1 MNYGKI
7 RDLWLCLWHCLLKAA
22 TFENQELRYESA
34 RITET
39 RLKSLRRQYQQP
51 APLVKEEQEGALP
64 QVHQFQEV
72 LGVSLPEALENQSE
86 ISHISQYRLA
96 VYLSSL
102 SEMQRAREMNDF
114 GQQRCA

>member
-7 RDLWLCLWHCLLKAA
+7 RDLWLCLWHCLLKAL

-39 RLKSLRRQYQQP
+39 RLKALERRQYQQRP
-51 APLVKEEQEGALP
+51 VVKEEEEGALP
-64 QVHQFQEV
+64 QLHQFQEV
-72 LGVSLPEALENQSE
+72 LGVTLPESVENQGE

-114 GQQRCA
+114 GQTKCA